1 VTNGRRMFVNG
12 RGTSAWSRRYAD
24 LIAGHAA
31 DLGGADLLSNAQLS
45 LIRRASAIECQLEA
59 WEGDLSEGRP
69 VDLDTFARTAGHLR
83 RILETLGLQ
92 RCQRDVT
99 TLGNVL
105 RADLAQQSQTSMVE
119 PRTAS
124 AAPSNEASAAPSNE
138 EAASS

>member
-1 VTNGRRMFVNG
+1 MFVNG

-45 LIRRASAIECQLEA
+45 LIRRASAIECQLET
-59 WEGDLSEGRP
+59 WEGDLSESRP
-69 VDLDTFARTAGHLR
+69 VDLDCFARTAGHLR

-92 RCQRDVT
+92 RCARDVQ

-105 RADLAQQSQTSMVE
+105 KADLARQAQTRASDAL
-119 PRTAS
+119 RSTAL
-124 AAPSNEASAAPSNE
+124 PSESEVA
-138 EAASS
+138 